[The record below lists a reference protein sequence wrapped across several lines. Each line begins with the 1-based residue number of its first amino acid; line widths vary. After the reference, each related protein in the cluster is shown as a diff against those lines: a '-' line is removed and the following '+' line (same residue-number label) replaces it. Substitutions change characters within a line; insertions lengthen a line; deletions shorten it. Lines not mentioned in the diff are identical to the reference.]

1 MRPVGVPVALALL
14 FDIDGTLMDTLDA
27 IVEAMSLALAEVG
40 QPPLRA
46 GELRPLI
53 GRPVPYQMKVLRDM
67 EGPVVDRITDAYYA
81 HFGRIIEADPR
92 LYPGVAE
99 TFGALTGRRISTMT
113 TRRRRNAE
121 RMLQA
126 AGIAGHF
133 TAIVG
138 GDEVS
143 HPKPAPD
150 LPRHAARA
158 IGVRPPS
165 CVIVGDAPVDIEAGR
180 AAGSWTVAVGYGY
193 GDPSALREAEPDRFI
208 DRFKELPQVLARFDV
223 LGPKA

>member
-1 MRPVGVPVALALL
+1 MAVDLLAVL
-14 FDIDGTLMDTLDA
+14 FDIDGTLVETLDL
-27 IVEAMSLALAEVG
+27 ILEAMNGALAELG
-40 QPPLRA
+40 EGPLRA
-46 GELRPLI
+46 DELRPLI
-53 GRPVPYQMKVLRDM
+53 GMPVARQMKILRDL
-67 EGPVVDRITDAYYA
+67 EGPVADVITDRYYA
-81 HFGRIIEADPR
+81 RFTALVENGVR
-92 LYPGVAE
+92 LYPGVRE
-99 TFGALTGRRISTMT
+99 TFPSLAGRRIGTMT
-113 TRRRRNAE
+113 TRRRANAV
-121 RMLQA
+121 RMLEVG
-126 AGIAGHF
+126 GIAPYF
-133 TAIVG
+133 RAIVG

-158 IGVRPPS
+158 IGVRPQS